1 MNRKLINLL
10 RIAAFILL
18 IAAGAQALWILL
30 DLHRAVCPQ
39 SLSTDTLAPLLV
51 SLLAAFMLCM
61 PAAACGISCLAGW
74 RAHTMYIL
82 FVRFTWKD
90 KLRVRFTPRPAF
102 SLYVLPPRVDGAAPW
117 VLPLLAPIIYMAAVS
132 VLLALTACFTWQWPV
147 ARVFICAS
155 LGALLGAGFILLPGK
170 NDRLLQALRF
180 RRDARCR
187 QAWECAHHITAAV
200 TEKRRLAEM
209 PEEWFPALPAAL
221 LDDRNVRYVM
231 YHRAAW
237 LIRTGREQEGYEA
250 LLPLLSLTPAPDTY
264 AYIALS
270 ILNGA
275 IVEALNDLPPRCL
288 KQLDDPAVKY
298 MTPSYAELSRNLA
311 LYARALFLHHDEQEA
326 ASLLPEI
333 ENHFTPDT
341 DAAALTLRRL
351 QEKAGVLPKE
361 EDHAP

>member
-1 MNRKLINLL
+1 MKRKLINLL

-18 IAAGAQALWILL
+18 IAAVTQALWILL
-30 DLHRAVCPQ
+30 DLHWALCPQ
-39 SLSTDTLAPLLV
+39 SLSTDMLAPLLV
-51 SLLAAFMLCM
+51 SLFSAFALCM
-61 PAAACGISCLAGW
+61 PAAACGISSLAGW
-74 RAHTMYIL
+74 RAHTVHIF

-90 KLRVRFTPRPAF
+90 KLRVRFTLRPAY
-102 SLYVLPPRVDGAAPW
+102 SLRMLPPRVDGASPW
-117 VLPLLAPIIYMAAVS
+117 VLPLLAPIIYMTAVS
-132 VLLALTACFTWQWPV
+132 VLLALTACFTWQWV
-147 ARVFICAS
+147 IARIFLCAS
-155 LGALLGAGFILLPGK
+155 LGALMGAGFILLPGK

-180 RRDARCR
+180 RRDARYR
-187 QAWECAHHITAAV
+187 QAWECSHHIAAAV
-200 TEKRRLAEM
+200 AENHRLADM
-209 PEEWFPALPAAL
+209 PEAWFPALPAAL

-231 YHRAAW
+231 YHRAVW

-264 AYIALS
+264 ACIALS

-298 MTPSYAELSRNLA
+298 MTPAYAELSRNLA
-311 LYARALFLHHDEQEA
+311 LYARALFLHHDEQKA

-333 ENHFTPDT
+333 EKRFTPDT